1 MTPEEREAL
10 LSDAVINQIRY
21 RMQDLYGLNWMSS
34 DQWNRVQQEATQTL
48 REEIRKAMAPLSNAL
63 DWQAGMTKEL
73 LPYQQRAVE
82 AEADAAAWKKKYGE
96 AIDDLMVAKDAERY
110 ALRSEKQA
118 RESEAGCLERQKEL
132 QFALDMLRKNLAQ
145 LSDRL

>member
-63 DWQAGMTKEL
+63 DWQAAMT
-73 LPYQQRAVE
+73 
-82 AEADAAAWKKKYGE
+82 
-96 AIDDLMVAKDAERY
+96 
-110 ALRSEKQA
+110 
-118 RESEAGCLERQKEL
+118 
-132 QFALDMLRKNLAQ
+132 
-145 LSDRL
+145 